1 MKTLKTII
9 ALTLIVLF
17 AAMISSFASA
27 EEEWICFHYTWNAP
41 LTSNGDLIGT
51 IYSFKNGAIFRKTVS
66 GAREPIV
73 AHEVDAVFSNKLY
86 SSKLINFDFETG
98 NGISEVEVT
107 AYVRADYLQDIEPE
121 DYTIFMDEMV
131 AKTVESK
138 KNGKISRVFDSKVTK
153 HSERFAYMV
162 TEKGNHEISVWQFSD
177 EENGYT
183 LKGQQTAKAT
193 RATSGKTS
201 VNKTETKPVETVEEA
216 PKQEQPEQE
225 PEQGTPEQE
234 QPEQET
240 PEQDQ
245 PEQEQPEQEP
255 APVEDDIILVPREE
269 EQPKESEDVP
279 QEEPV
284 EESKQEE
291 PVVETHEEEIPQ
303 NEPNQDEDAI
313 VLVPRVDNAEVTD
326 QATGGKVV
334 NNPFN

>member
-1 MKTLKTII
+1 MKTNTMKT
-9 ALTLIVLF
+9 AMLIVAIF
-17 AAMISSFASA
+17 AILLSSFASA
-27 EEEWICFHYTWNAP
+27 EDYQWVSFQYTWNAP
-41 LTSNGDLIGT
+41 LTTTGDLIGINYT
-51 IYSFKNGAIFRKTVS
+51 IKNGSLHRNQVS

-98 NGISEVEVT
+98 NGISEVKVT

-121 DYTIFMDEMV
+121 DYTTFMDEMV

-138 KNGKISRVFDSKVTK
+138 KSGSISRVFSKKVTE

-183 LKGQQTAKAT
+183 LKGQQTAKAI

-201 VNKTETKPVETVEEA
+201 VNKTETKPVETVVEEQ
-216 PKQEQPEQE
+216 PVQEQPEQE
-225 PEQGTPEQE
+225 PEQE

-269 EQPKESEDVP
+269 PEQEQPK
-279 QEEPV
+279 QEEP
-284 EESKQEE
+284 EQEPEQEE
-291 PVVETHEEEIPQ
+291 PVVVEETHEEEPQ

-313 VLVPRVDNAEVTD
+313 VLVPRVDNADVTD